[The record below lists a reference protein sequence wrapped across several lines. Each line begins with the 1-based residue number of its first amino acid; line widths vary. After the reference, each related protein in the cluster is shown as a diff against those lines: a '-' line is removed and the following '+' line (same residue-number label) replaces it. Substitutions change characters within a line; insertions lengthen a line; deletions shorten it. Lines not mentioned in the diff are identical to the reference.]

1 MKALV
6 LAGGFPQIALIKELK
21 RRNITVLLAD
31 YNEEP
36 VAKKYADKYYQAST
50 LDVRRS

>member
-21 RRNITVLLAD
+21 NREITVILAD
-31 YNEEP
+31 WNSEP
-36 VAKKYADKYYQAST
+36 VAKNMLIYFI
-50 LDVRRS
+50 RHRH